1 MNPLTVF
8 LLSALLLALHDGW
21 QCVRRGAIALV
32 QVGVIYQV

>member
-32 QVGVIYQV
+32 QVSVIHQV

>member
-1 MNPLTVF
+1 MNPLTLF

-21 QCVRRGAIALV
+21 QHVRGGAAALV

>member
-1 MNPLTVF
+1 MNPFTVF

-21 QCVRRGAIALV
+21 QCVRGGAVALV